1 MIVRIDESDLV
12 RVSFELDAEELGY
25 YQEALLMV
33 AQACLRSELSSR
45 ERNSLTL
52 MLDVAR
58 ELIGDRDV
66 SLYHV
71 YDIKG

>member
-1 MIVRIDESDLV
+1 
-12 RVSFELDAEELGY
+12 
-25 YQEALLMV
+25 MV